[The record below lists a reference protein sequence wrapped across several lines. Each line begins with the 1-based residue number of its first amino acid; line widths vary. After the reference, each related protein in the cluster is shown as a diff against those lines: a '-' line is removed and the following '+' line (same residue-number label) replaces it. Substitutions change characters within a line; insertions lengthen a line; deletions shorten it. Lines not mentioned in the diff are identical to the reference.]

1 MIEKL
6 SRFLIEAEGFER
18 FPYKDSAGNLTIGVG
33 HLLSLEERN
42 RNSVMLNG
50 EYVPYE
56 SGLSVLQVRQLLEQ
70 DLQKY
75 MAAVRDSVKV
85 EITDNQF
92 TALVSFCFNVGIHQF
107 RDSSLLHQLNNGRF
121 DRVPYELMKWIYA
134 DGKIDKGLMQR
145 RTKEVVKWLT

>member
-50 EYVPYE
+50 EYVPY
-56 SGLSVLQVRQLLEQ
+56 
-70 DLQKY
+70 
-75 MAAVRDSVKV
+75 
-85 EITDNQF
+85 
-92 TALVSFCFNVGIHQF
+92 
-107 RDSSLLHQLNNGRF
+107 
-121 DRVPYELMKWIYA
+121 
-134 DGKIDKGLMQR
+134 
-145 RTKEVVKWLT
+145 